1 MNFDTLNNNPELD
14 DNSQFDNSYNDDY
27 DFMAEYDEIMSEV
40 EDDSLNSI
48 KDFGEET
55 YDYNFYQIA
64 DDWENN
70 EYEDDVTGDI
80 ARKGK
85 RSYNKLKDGDNKF
98 KKEFAEELTML
109 NDLLDEVNKFGKSL
123 DKKYESMSG
132 SKTKGVSKH
141 TNDLI
146 QSIITTKSTKLQI
159 VKEMTNLKKS
169 IMDLQLKEG
178 KRIGE
183 EGDSAES
190 NANSYLRE
198 IMKVGRNNF
207 IDALNDN
214 TPSITVDDDTP
225 EEVEYANKMKERD
238 MMINDQISKRLEGNN
253 DRSIEADKYIIYENM
268 NVDLRIKYN
277 AVNDDWR
284 VIAVTEDGQ
293 ELADYPIPDKKDLGK
308 VKFSADHKYATDK
321 FGRSYKVIEYYE

>member
-1 MNFDTLNNNPELD
+1 MNYDALNNNPELD
-14 DNSQFDNSYNDDY
+14 DNSQFDTSYNDDY

-40 EDDSLNSI
+40 EDEPLDLI

-55 YDYNFYQIA
+55 NDYNFYQIA

-85 RSYNKLKDGDNKF
+85 RSYNKLKDGDNKY

-132 SKTKGVSKH
+132 SKTKGVSKY

-159 VKEMTNLKKS
+159 VKEMTALKKS
-169 IMDLQLKEG
+169 IMELQIKEG
-178 KRIGE
+178 KLIGE
-183 EGDSAES
+183 DGDNSA
-190 NANSYLRE
+190 
-198 IMKVGRNNF
+198 
-207 IDALNDN
+207 
-214 TPSITVDDDTP
+214 
-225 EEVEYANKMKERD
+225 
-238 MMINDQISKRLEGNN
+238 
-253 DRSIEADKYIIYENM
+253 
-268 NVDLRIKYN
+268 
-277 AVNDDWR
+277 
-284 VIAVTEDGQ
+284 
-293 ELADYPIPDKKDLGK
+293 
-308 VKFSADHKYATDK
+308 
-321 FGRSYKVIEYYE
+321 